1 MIDSEH
7 SKRPMI
13 LSIKS
18 VVRARDGSGRPLRER
33 KHISYIFLLRGIR
46 RLRIV
51 LPISRNLRL
60 KFPLK
65 RTKIGRHCKQALY
78 SKSWPAPEMGR
89 WGQRWGPK
97 SWPAPEMGG
106 LHPKSW
112 PAPEMAAPEMADGSS
127 TRDGPEMGPEMG
139 RWAAP
144 AKAAPTKAPAKA
156 S

>member
-18 VVRARDGSGRPLRER
+18 VVRARDGSGSPLRER

-65 RTKIGRHCKQALY
+65 YTKIGRHCKQALC
-78 SKSWPAPEMGR
+78 
-89 WGQRWGPK
+89 PK
-97 SWPAPEMGG
+97 SW
-106 LHPKSW
+106 
-112 PAPEMAAPEMADGSS
+112 AAPEKKKAEGSREGFLNYSEHREVLSGSS
-127 TRDGPEMGPEMG
+127 E
-139 RWAAP
+139 AAP
-144 AKAAPTKAPAKA
+144 LNRWKSASAVWRLSRAFSPGVTPCAKHATCRERRCILLD
-156 S
+156 

>member
-1 MIDSEH
+1 MIASEH

-78 SKSWPAPEMGR
+78 SKSWPAPEMDS
-89 WGQRWGPK
+89 K
-97 SWPAPEMGG
+97 SWPAPEMGTRDG
-106 LHPKSW
+106 
-112 PAPEMAAPEMADGSS
+112 APEMGLRWGQRWADGRLQRRLHQLRLQQRLLELLR
-127 TRDGPEMGPEMG
+127 TQRGLVG
-139 RWAAP
+139 
-144 AKAAPTKAPAKA
+144 KL
-156 S
+156 